1 MAIGDQY
8 FGGAFNPNQ
17 YNWAVQA
24 QQAGGMGNPTG
35 ASTIQQGVASGGST
49 LPGGIQPG
57 NLQAIIDRFSK
68 SQAMANKAN
77 EARYGQLLSGADQM
91 GRSATLANTQL
102 TGQEQ
107 ARAGSSLISRGL
119 GNSTIVDSVR
129 QGIARQ
135 GQYRAQ
141 DINERVLTNKQG
153 IIERRTDQQPN
164 LSLLAQLLSRQ
175 GAI

>member
-1 MAIGDQY
+1 MSANLGPSSSRVLSVSPIIQ
-8 FGGAFNPNQ
+8 GAGRTSSQN
-17 YNWAVQA
+17 
-24 QQAGGMGNPTG
+24 T
-35 ASTIQQGVASGGST
+35 
-49 LPGGIQPG
+49 PGGGTPIQPG

-77 EARYGQLLSGADQM
+77 EARYGQLLAGADQF
-91 GRSATLANTQL
+91 GQSAMNANAQL
-102 TGQEQ
+102 TTQEQ
-107 ARAGSSLISRGL
+107 ARSGSSLISRGL

-129 QGIARQ
+129 QGNARQ

-141 DINERVLTNKQG
+141 DINERVLANKQG